1 MSDLTL
7 LGDATADTMAA
18 LVFELASQLHEERV
32 RRLALEQVLEDGGF
46 DLGAVEALA
55 DDDAFREQ
63 SRSAADLSIRRLLRL
78 LEGDGPPEAPLRGET
93 PAGP

>member
-7 LGDATADTMAA
+7 LGDANADTLAA

-32 RRLALEQVLEDGGF
+32 RRLALEQVLEDGGA
-46 DLGAVEALA
+46 DLSGIDALV
-55 DDDAFREQ
+55 DDEAFRDR
-63 SRSAADLSIRRLLRL
+63 SRAGADQSIRRLLRL

-93 PAGP
+93 PA